1 MMITIIIPVYN
12 AERYLCRCVNSV
24 LSQTYTKWECIL
36 VNDGSKDKSLQLCQS
51 FARMDA
57 RVYVVDKKNEG
68 VDKARFDG
76 LANAKGDYVAFVDA
90 DDWLEKNALE
100 ELLKPMVELDADVV
114 VGLKRNVYN
123 VGCFYLRDRRKINP
137 KHTNKL
143 ILHDEMMENYY
154 LSFFGINILPVSMW
168 ATLYRRS
175 IITEARLRPCGIS
188 FGEDLVFNMK
198 LMPYVQKYYMIDR
211 VVYNY
216 RRESWGASS
225 KYLDNWLKNA
235 RLLFDSKMQQIKE
248 LHYDKAIKWQLIEYV
263 NYMKTYVRNS
273 LLYDTKHIEKRKS
286 ILRDEFQVHGFAE
299 KVQLLSTME
308 YKDQVLFE
316 TIQKK
321 DVDKLFLLVH
331 QHLMQ
336 TSFLYKW
343 KVRLGINCL

>member
-1 MMITIIIPVYN
+1 MISVVIPVYN
-12 AERYLCRCVNSV
+12 AAKYLQRCVASV
-24 LSQTYTKWECIL
+24 LCQTYTDIECIL

-51 FARMDA
+51 FAKKDSRII
-57 RVYVVDKKNEG
+57 VVNKENEG
-68 VDKARFDG
+68 VDKTRFEG
-76 LANAKGDYVAFVDA
+76 LKHASGEFVMFLDS
-90 DDWLEKNALE
+90 DDWLEQDAVENLMR
-100 ELLKPMVELDADVV
+100 PMSQFEADVV
-114 VGLKRNVYN
+114 VGQIRNVYH
-123 VGCFYLRDRRKINP
+123 VVFLYLRDWRQKSLKNA
-137 KHTNKL
+137 NKL
-143 ILHDEMMENYY
+143 ISYEEMMEDYY
-154 LSFFGINILPVSMW
+154 LSFFGINILPVSMC

-175 IITEARLRPCGIS
+175 VINQAQLQPSGLG
-188 FGEDLVFNMK
+188 FGEDLAFNMK

-216 RRESWGASS
+216 RRERWGASP

-273 LLYDTKHIEKRKS
+273 LLYDSKHIEKRKNL
-286 ILRDEFQVHGFAE
+286 LREEFRVHGFAE

-316 TIQKK
+316 AIQKK

-331 QHLMQ
+331 QRMMQ

>member
-1 MMITIIIPVYN
+1 MISVVIPVYN
-12 AERYLCRCVNSV
+12 AAKYLQRCVASV
-24 LSQTYTKWECIL
+24 LCQTYTDIECIL

-51 FARMDA
+51 FAKKDSRII
-57 RVYVVDKKNEG
+57 VVNKENEG
-68 VDKARFDG
+68 VDKTRFEG
-76 LANAKGDYVAFVDA
+76 LKHASGEFVMFLDS
-90 DDWLEKNALE
+90 DDWLEQDAVENLMR
-100 ELLKPMVELDADVV
+100 PMSQFEADVV
-114 VGLKRNVYN
+114 VGQIRNVYH
-123 VGCFYLRDRRKINP
+123 VVFLYLRDWRQKSLKNA
-137 KHTNKL
+137 NKL
-143 ILHDEMMENYY
+143 ISYEEMMEDYY
-154 LSFFGINILPVSMW
+154 LSFFGINILPVSMC

-175 IITEARLRPCGIS
+175 VINQAQLQPSGLG
-188 FGEDLVFNMK
+188 FGEDLAFNMK

-216 RRESWGASS
+216 RRERWGASP

-273 LLYDTKHIEKRKS
+273 LLYDSKHIEKRKNL
-286 ILRDEFQVHGFAE
+286 LREEFRVHGFAE
-299 KVQLLSTME
+299 KIQLLSTME

-316 TIQKK
+316 AIQKK

-331 QHLMQ
+331 QRMMQ